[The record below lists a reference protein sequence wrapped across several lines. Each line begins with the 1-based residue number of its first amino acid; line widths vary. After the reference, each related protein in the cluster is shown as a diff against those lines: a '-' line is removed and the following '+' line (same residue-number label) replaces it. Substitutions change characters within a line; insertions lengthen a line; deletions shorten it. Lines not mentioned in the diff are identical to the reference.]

1 MNLYVPPGAI
11 VPLSNACPSS
21 LVMVWGADD
30 MFFQITVVPGVIVSD
45 AGLKTKAPLLSLR
58 MSTTC
63 VEPLAGF
70 GCGVGVAMLAVGVSV
85 MVVGVV
91 AEDTFAVVVDVVA
104 GLVLAL
110 LPPHAASNTMRSAAT
125 TNR

>member
-1 MNLYVPPGAI
+1 
-11 VPLSNACPSS
+11 
-21 LVMVWGADD
+21 

-45 AGLKTKAPLLSLR
+45 AGLKTKAPLLLLR

-70 GCGVGVAMLAVGVSV
+70 GCGVGVGVAMLAVGVSV

-91 AEDTFAVVVDVVA
+91 AEDAFTVVVDVVA

-110 LPPHAASNTMRSAAT
+110 LLPPQAASNIMRSAAT
-125 TNR
+125 TNG

>member
-1 MNLYVPPGAI
+1 
-11 VPLSNACPSS
+11 
-21 LVMVWGADD
+21 MVWGADD

-70 GCGVGVAMLAVGVSV
+70 GCGVGVGAAMLALGVSV

-91 AEDTFAVVVDVVA
+91 AEDAFAVVVDVVA

-110 LPPHAASNTMRSAAT
+110 LLPPQAASNTMRSAAT
-125 TNR
+125 TNG

>member
-1 MNLYVPPGAI
+1 
-11 VPLSNACPSS
+11 
-21 LVMVWGADD
+21 MVWGADD

-70 GCGVGVAMLAVGVSV
+70 GCGVVVGAAMLAVGVSV

-91 AEDTFAVVVDVVA
+91 AEDAFAVVVDVVA

-110 LPPHAASNTMRSAAT
+110 LLPPPPQAASNTMRSAAT
-125 TNR
+125 TNG